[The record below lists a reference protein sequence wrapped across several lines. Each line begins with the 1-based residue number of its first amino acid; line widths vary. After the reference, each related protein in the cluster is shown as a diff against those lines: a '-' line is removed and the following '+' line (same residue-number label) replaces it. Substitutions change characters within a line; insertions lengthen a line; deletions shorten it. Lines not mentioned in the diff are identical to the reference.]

1 MDKITVIEF
10 ATQVPPWRSGEKA
23 GFPHETAMAYVN
35 RGLAKIV
42 AAHVDR
48 VDARTRQADAER
60 RLAELRLT
68 VARLFWRQKNFARSL
83 VNVGHAVVTNPV
95 VAGDLFG
102 TLLRRVSAR
111 S

>member
-60 RLAELRLT
+60 RLAELRLL
-68 VARLFWRQKNFARSL
+68 ADSAQAEAAFHRAAADR
-83 VNVGHAVVTNPV
+83 GE
-95 VAGDLFG
+95 
-102 TLLRRVSAR
+102 TL
-111 S
+111 